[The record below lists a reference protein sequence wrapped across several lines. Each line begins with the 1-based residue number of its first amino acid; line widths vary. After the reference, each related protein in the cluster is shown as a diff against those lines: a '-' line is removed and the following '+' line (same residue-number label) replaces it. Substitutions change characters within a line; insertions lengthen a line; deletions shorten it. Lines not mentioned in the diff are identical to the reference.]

1 MSWWGK
7 VLGGTF
13 GFMLGGPIGAILGAA
28 LGHNFDKGLENASQ
42 DYIHSTVDAERIQS
56 AFFAATF
63 SVMGHIA
70 KADGR
75 VSEIEIKMADQVMS
89 QMMLNAEQRR
99 IAIRLFDQGKRYDF
113 DLDGVLAQFKTECHN
128 RHHLVQM
135 FIEIQI
141 ATLLADGVVHQKERE
156 IINYIGAKLG
166 ISVNTI
172 SQLISMVQAQYYYR
186 TDTKSQKSSASDLSQ
201 AYALLGI
208 NESSSDGEIKNA
220 YRRLMNQHHPDK
232 LVSKGLPDEMIA
244 IATEKTQEIRKA
256 YDVIKAHRKIT

>member
-28 LGHNFDKGLENASQ
+28 LGHNFDKGLDNVAQ
-42 DYIHSTVDAERIQS
+42 GFVHSTVDAERIQS

-75 VSEIEIKMADQVMS
+75 VSEIEIKMANQVMS
-89 QMMLNAEQRR
+89 QMLLNADQRKV
-99 IAIRLFDQGKRYDF
+99 AIRLFDQGKRSDF
-113 DLDGVLAQFKTECHN
+113 DLDGVLAQFKAECHQ
-128 RHHLVQM
+128 RHHLIQM

-141 ATLLADGVVHQKERE
+141 ATLLADGVVHQKERD

-166 ISVNTI
+166 ISSTTI
-172 SQLISMVQAQYYYR
+172 SQLISMVQGQYYYR
-186 TDTKSQKSSASDLSQ
+186 TDTSSQRSSTSDLTQ
-201 AYALLGI
+201 AYKSLGV
-208 NESSSDGEIKNA
+208 EEASSDAEIKNA
-220 YRRLMNQHHPDK
+220 YRRLMSQHHPDK
-232 LVSKGLPDEMIA
+232 LVSKGLPDEMLA

-256 YDVIKAHRKIT
+256 YEVIKSHRKIT

>member
-13 GFMLGGPIGAILGAA
+13 GFMLGGPIGAIFGAA
-28 LGHNFDKGLENASQ
+28 LGHNFDKGLESVSQ

-75 VSEIEIKMADQVMS
+75 VSEIEIKMANQIMS
-89 QMMLNAEQRR
+89 QMMLNSDQRK
-99 IAIRLFDQGKRYDF
+99 IAIRLFDQGKHHDF
-113 DLDGVLAQFKTECHN
+113 DLDGVLTQFKNECHH
-128 RHHLVQM
+128 RHHLIQM

-166 ISVNTI
+166 VTASTI

-186 TDTKSQKSSASDLSQ
+186 ADTSGQRSSADDLAQ
-201 AYALLGI
+201 AYKSLGL
-208 NESSSDGEIKNA
+208 EETCSDVEIKNA
-220 YRRLMNQHHPDK
+220 YRRLMSQHHPDK

-256 YDVIKAHRKIT
+256 YEVIKSQRKIT